1 ANDYLFRAS
10 QATGISI
17 DKLATSMVQFGA
29 PLRNIGFELEDSA
42 ALLAKWEKEGV
53 NTELALGGL
62 KIALGEFAKEGTDAK
77 TGLEDLIEQITNAET
92 AAEAMA
98 LGVTKFGSRAGPDM
112 VAAIR
117 EGRFEFA
124 DFTEE
129 LKTGDETIASATED
143 TEGFGEAFKKLK
155 NQISVAVGPIVEDF
169 AGIATSMGNLIFLL
183 PALTGAL
190 GRGLG
195 ALWTKAGVGRAVMA
209 AVSFAGTAASAAYA
223 AAASAGA
230 ALGRAIQAIW
240 IALGAPGSRVIASAM
255 ASGRLVGIAF
265 AAAAAAAVLAIPLLV
280 KSDTD
285 LASVEGRIADLKR
298 TLDNLYDKDPFEKM
312 AGGVVTVGEAFDTAS
327 AQLRALEMGEIA
339 LADAHREAEITTVE
353 LNTALDLLEQQAAG
367 VADGVETTEAAVV
380 GLGGAVSETGADV
393 DGLDDALD
401 ALNLDAV
408 AGDFKDLKAE
418 IKATDKEWK
427 ELIKR
432 GDDNKKS
439 IKALNDEIDK
449 WVRRYKRALRE
460 NDSEAAAYAL
470 KQISRATK
478 EKADRK
484 AVRELVYDEEAAVKA
499 LADAMGKTPAQVRT
513 QFNMPGLKEAL
524 TDVKALASVL
534 NSETV
539 RNALAGRG
547 IADLGGADPRFAS
560 GGHIT
565 GPSIVGENGPELY
578 VPDRP
583 GMIYNQQQVATMS
596 GGGDTTVHH
605 EHTITADGARNL
617 RDAGFDERGVAEILH
632 SALLGSRARFRW
644 GV

>member
-1 ANDYLFRAS
+1 
-10 QATGISI
+10 
-17 DKLATSMVQFGA
+17 
-29 PLRNIGFELEDSA
+29 
-42 ALLAKWEKEGV
+42 
-53 NTELALGGL
+53 
-62 KIALGEFAKEGTDAK
+62 K

-98 LGVTKFGSRAGPDM
+98 VGVTKFGSRAGPDM

-117 EGRFEFA
+117 EGRFEFS

-129 LKTGDETIASATED
+129 LKEGDETIATATED

-169 AGIATSMGNLIFLL
+169 AGIASSMGNLIFLL

-195 ALWTKAGVGRAVMA
+195 ALWTKAGVGKAVMA
-209 AVSFAGTAASAAYA
+209 GVALAGSAASAAYA

-240 IALGAPGSRVIASAM
+240 IAMGAPGSKVIASAM

-280 KSDTD
+280 SSDTD
-285 LASVEGRIADLKR
+285 LQSIEGRIANLKK
-298 TLDNLYDKDPFEKM
+298 TLDDLYEKDPFEKM
-312 AGGVVTVGEAFDTAS
+312 AGGVVTVGQAFDNAA

-353 LNTALDLLEQQAAG
+353 LNTALDLLEQQAVEA
-367 VADGVETTEAAVV
+367 ADGVETTGAAVV
-380 GLGGAVSETGADV
+380 GMGGAASETGDDV
-393 DGLDDALD
+393 DGLGDALD
-401 ALNLDAV
+401 ALNLDA
-408 AGDFKDLKAE
+408 ATGDFKDLKAE
-418 IKATDKEWK
+418 IKATDTEWK

-439 IKALNDEIDK
+439 IKALNVEIDK

-470 KQISRATK
+470 KQISRTTK

-484 AVRELVYDEEAAVKA
+484 AVRQLVNNQETAVEA
-499 LADAMGKTPAQVRT
+499 LATAMGLTPAEVRT
-513 QFNMPGLKEAL
+513 KFNMQGLDSAL
-524 TDVKALASVL
+524 TKVKALASVL
-534 NSETV
+534 SSSTV
-539 RNALAGRG
+539 QNAIGGNLANIKGDER
-547 IADLGGADPRFAS
+547 AGGGPVSPS
-560 GGHIT
+560 G
-565 GPSIVGENGPELY
+565 SYIVGERGPELY

-583 GMIYNQQQVATMS
+583 GMIYNQQQVAAMSTS
-596 GGGDTTVHH
+596 GGDSTVHH
-605 EHTITADGARNL
+605 EHTITAEGAGNL
-617 RDAGFDERGVAEILH
+617 RDAGFDEQSVADMLR
-632 SALLGSRARFRW
+632 SAVLGANTRYRW
-644 GV
+644 GT